1 MATVMMSVASDAG
14 KRIAR
19 DYYGFEAVAASGK
32 SPPSKNEGGV
42 PNSRDASNAR
52 RDEASFSFNKKA
64 TAPFAFC
71 EGAVGSCGAG
81 CDRRAELF
89 YWTTSVRVVF
99 AVVDPDVAVTVKV

>member
-1 MATVMMSVASDAG
+1 VGHPID
-14 KRIAR
+14 
-19 DYYGFEAVAASGK
+19 
-32 SPPSKNEGGV
+32 
-42 PNSRDASNAR
+42 RDASNAR

-71 EGAVGSCGAG
+71 EGAVGSCGVG
-81 CDRRAELF
+81 FLGRRAELF